1 MATKVSGSSE
11 AMGAKKLFGLT
22 SASVS
27 RKLTPW
33 FATTAVAFAALVSH
47 SDSANAMETPKDAGN
62 PNTRDAAVPEA
73 GGAQATALSQT
84 VHDFKIPSGPL
95 GEVAEALQKETG
107 ITFIVPGTITDLAS
121 PGVKGVLTVEEALK
135 AALVSTG
142 ISVKF
147 TAANLARFE
156 LRGSE
161 ESVTVMGE
169 GLPSLKYTAPLRDL
183 PMTISVIPE
192 TIIENTASTGL
203 VEALRTVSGITFGA
217 GEGGNPIGDRPYIR
231 GVDAQSSTF
240 VDNMRDIGSQSREVF
255 DVASI
260 DVSKGPSGGYAG
272 RGASGGSININ
283 SKMAARQRFV
293 NASFSPGS
301 ASFFRGTVDANSKLT
316 NWAYGRLAGM
326 ATDNNVAGRDQ
337 VHANRY
343 GFAPSL
349 LFNMGKRTRL
359 YTNYYDLRSND
370 MPDPGIPYNNPTF
383 FARVDGLQ
391 RIYQA
396 GDGQPLVVN
405 RNAFYGITS
414 RDFRYEKVKTA
425 FGRVEVDLKEGLILR
440 NSYRYGKSN
449 QDYAYSQ
456 ADDSQGNIYYGLVY
470 SRALSRNTMVDTNI
484 NQTDLAGNAKTG
496 FMKHNFATGFE
507 FARER
512 SWNATNTV
520 GALNSTGAVAVPV
533 YAERNANGGAA
544 SLLSASRCPLGVGA
558 AGGYYCISLTDP
570 SSSYSEPWRGVRSTG
585 VTSTT
590 NATPY
595 VYSNSIVKT
604 TTPTRQIT
612 GTRSLYGFDTIQFMP
627 QLQATVGVRYDHYD
641 TRYRSAL
648 TCVPTPALPCAFN
661 YTSNLV
667 NYQAGVVYK
676 PLRVAS
682 IYGSVAN
689 ASTPPGNS
697 LTQGSDPSA
706 ITTPT
711 NQVLPPEKT
720 RSEEVGAKWELFGGK
735 ALATAA
741 YFQQDTENVRITQAD
756 GSIVAAGKR
765 RNRGLD
771 TGISGYI
778 TKKWQI
784 FGGYTYMSAIL
795 VEAGGAGTAAGLMNG
810 RRFPNT
816 PQNSF
821 VMTSYYQVT
830 RKLNLG
836 GGVYATG
843 KVFGNDS
850 PTAPKWVPAYGRVD
864 IFGSYAINKHFDLQ
878 GNMQN
883 LGDKI
888 YFLQAYT
895 THYAQMA
902 PGRQGRLTLN
912 VHF

>member
-1 MATKVSGSSE
+1 
-11 AMGAKKLFGLT
+11 
-22 SASVS
+22 
-27 RKLTPW
+27 
-33 FATTAVAFAALVSH
+33 
-47 SDSANAMETPKDAGN
+47 
-62 PNTRDAAVPEA
+62 
-73 GGAQATALSQT
+73 
-84 VHDFKIPSGPL
+84 
-95 GEVAEALQKETG
+95 
-107 ITFIVPGTITDLAS
+107 
-121 PGVKGVLTVEEALK
+121 
-135 AALVSTG
+135 
-142 ISVKF
+142 
-147 TAANLARFE
+147 
-156 LRGSE
+156 
-161 ESVTVMGE
+161 
-169 GLPSLKYTAPLRDL
+169 
-183 PMTISVIPE
+183 
-192 TIIENTASTGL
+192 
-203 VEALRTVSGITFGA
+203 
-217 GEGGNPIGDRPYIR
+217 
-231 GVDAQSSTF
+231 
-240 VDNMRDIGSQSREVF
+240 MRDIGSQSREVF

-260 DVSKGPSGGYAG
+260 DVAKGPSGGYAG

-283 SKMAARQRFV
+283 SKMASRQRFV

-301 ASFFRGTVDANSKLT
+301 AKFFRGSVDANSKLT
-316 NWAYGRLAGM
+316 NWASGRIAGM

-349 LFNMGKRTRL
+349 LFTPGTRTRIFA
-359 YTNYYDLRSND
+359 NYYDLRSND
-370 MPDPGIPYNNPTF
+370 LPDPGIPYNNPTF
-383 FARVDGLQ
+383 FARVDGRPQ
-391 RIYQA
+391 VYQP
-396 GDGQPLVVN
+396 GDGQPLLVN

-414 RDFRYEKVKTA
+414 RDYRYEKVKTA

-470 SRALSRNTMVDTNI
+470 SRALSRNTIVDTNI

-496 FMKHNFATGFE
+496 FINHNFATGFE

-520 GALNSTGAVAVPV
+520 GVPV
-533 YAERNANGGAA
+533 YAEPNATGGAA
-544 SLLSASRCPLGVGA
+544 SLLSASRCPLGAGA
-558 AGGYYCISLTDP
+558 AGGYFCTSLSDP
-570 SSSYSEPWRGVRSTG
+570 APSYDEPWLGVRSVG
-585 VTSTT
+585 VASTT
-590 NATPY
+590 SATPTIY
-595 VYSNSIVKT
+595 TNSIVKT
-604 TTPTRQIT
+604 TTPTRQVT
-612 GTRSLYGFDTIQFMP
+612 GTRSLYGFDTLQFMP

-641 TRYRSAL
+641 TKYRNVV
-648 TCVPTPALPCAFN
+648 TCVPTTALPCTFN
-661 YTSNLV
+661 TISNLV

-676 PLRVAS
+676 PWRIAS

-689 ASTPPGNS
+689 ASTPPGSS

-706 ITTPT
+706 VTSVV
-711 NQVLPPEKT
+711 NQALPPEKT
-720 RSEEVGAKWELFGGK
+720 RSEEVGVKWELFGGK
-735 ALATAA
+735 ALATGA

-778 TKKWQI
+778 TKKWQV

-816 PQNSF
+816 PENSF

-850 PTAPKWVPAYGRVD
+850 PTAPKWVGAYGRVD
-864 IFGSYAINKHFDLQ
+864 IFGSYAINKHFDVQ

-895 THYAQMA
+895 THYAQLA

>member
-1 MATKVSGSSE
+1 VQAVTGTTPELESKGIRRR
-11 AMGAKKLFGLT
+11 LNLT

-27 RKLTPW
+27 RRLTPW
-33 FATTAVAFAALVSH
+33 FATTAVAVAALVSQ
-47 SDSANAMETPKDAGN
+47 SETVSALETPKDSGKATEGAG
-62 PNTRDAAVPEA
+62 VPE
-73 GGAQATALSQT
+73 GQQALPSQT
-84 VHDFKIPSGPL
+84 VHDFKIEAGPL
-95 GEVAEALQKETG
+95 SDVAAVLQKETG
-107 ITFIVPGTITDLAS
+107 VSFTVPGTVSDLTS
-121 PGVKGVLTVEEALK
+121 PGVKGVLTLEEALK
-135 AALVSTG
+135 AALDGTG

-147 TAANLARFE
+147 VAADRAVFQ
-156 LRGSE
+156 LRGAE
-161 ESVTVMGE
+161 ESVTVTADT
-169 GLPSLKYTAPLRDL
+169 LPSLKYTAPLRDL

-192 TIIENTASTGL
+192 TILENTASTSL

-260 DVSKGPSGGYAG
+260 DVAKGPSGGYAG

-283 SKMAARQRFV
+283 SKMASRQRFV

-301 ASFFRGTVDANSKLT
+301 AKFFRGSVDANSKLT
-316 NWAYGRLAGM
+316 NWASGRIAGM

-349 LFNMGKRTRL
+349 LFTPGTRTRIF
-359 YTNYYDLRSND
+359 TNYYDLRSND
-370 MPDPGIPYNNPTF
+370 LPDPGIPYNNPTF
-383 FARVDGLQ
+383 FARVDGRPQ
-391 RIYQA
+391 IYQP
-396 GDGQPLVVN
+396 GDGQPLLVN

-414 RDFRYEKVKTA
+414 RDYRYEKVKTA

-470 SRALSRNTMVDTNI
+470 SRALSRNTVVDTNI
-484 NQTDLAGNAKTG
+484 NQTDLAGSGKTG
-496 FMKHNFATGFE
+496 FIKHNFATGFE

-520 GALNSTGAVAVPV
+520 GGSNSAGVVAVPV
-533 YAERNANGGAA
+533 YAERNVAGGAA
-544 SLLSASRCPLGVGA
+544 SLLSASRCPLGTGA
-558 AGGYYCISLTDP
+558 AGGYYCTSLADP
-570 SSSYSEPWRGVRSTG
+570 SSSYNEPWGSVTTVG

-590 NATPY
+590 NATPMAY
-595 VYSNSIVKT
+595 TNSIVKT
-604 TTPTRQIT
+604 TTPTRQVT
-612 GTRSLYGFDTIQFMP
+612 GTRSLYGFDTVQFMP
-627 QLQATVGVRYDHYD
+627 QLQATVGVRYDHYN
-641 TRYRSAL
+641 TTYRNL
-648 TCVPTPALPCAFN
+648 VTCVPTAALPCTFN
-661 YTSNLV
+661 TISNLV

-676 PLRVAS
+676 PWRIAS
-682 IYGSVAN
+682 IYGAVAS
-689 ASTPPGNS
+689 AATPPGNS

-706 ITTPT
+706 VTSVV
-711 NQVLPPEKT
+711 NQALPPEKT
-720 RSEEVGAKWELFGGK
+720 RSEEVGVKWELFGGK

-756 GSIVAAGKR
+756 GSIIAAGKR

-778 TKKWQI
+778 TKKWQV

-816 PQNSF
+816 PQNSLVF
-821 VMTSYYQVT
+821 TSYYQVT

-850 PTAPKWVPAYGRVD
+850 PTAPKWVGAYGRVD
-864 IFGSYAINKHFDLQ
+864 IFGSYAFNKHFDLQ

-895 THYAQMA
+895 THYAQLA